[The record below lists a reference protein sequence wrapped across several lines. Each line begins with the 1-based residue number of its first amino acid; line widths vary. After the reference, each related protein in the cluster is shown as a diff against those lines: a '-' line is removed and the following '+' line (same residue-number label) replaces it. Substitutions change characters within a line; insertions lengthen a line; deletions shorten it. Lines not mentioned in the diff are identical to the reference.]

1 MRHNEA
7 SGNVMESGRRN
18 FRDRALPALF
28 ILLGALGWSVCSAAS
43 AAIGLYARN
52 RLETDHVADII
63 TLFFTGGF
71 FGWLL
76 ALAALR
82 VLPALK
88 SQQLRLATACLAIA
102 FFTLAVAAALFA
114 FEYRIFYA
122 QWHAPTFSRIWFS
135 AAFHVARCS
144 LPVRRSGTWSLFSL
158 RRTSARARR
167 GNALPACTAS
177 GVGMQLDRLRLAEH
191 FAKRAANFLY

>member
-1 MRHNEA
+1 
-7 SGNVMESGRRN
+7 MESDRRN

-88 SQQLRLATACLAIA
+88 SQPLRLATACLAIA

-122 QWHAPTFSRIWFS
+122 QWHAPTFSRIWF
-135 AAFHVARCS
+135 FQQLFTS
-144 LPVRRSGTWSLFSL
+144 LGAVYQFVVLGLGLYFPF
-158 RRTSARARR
+158 A
-167 GNALPACTAS
+167 ALPLVPAGAMLC
-177 GVGMQLDRLRLAEH
+177 R
-191 FAKRAANFLY
+191 RAPQAA

>member
-1 MRHNEA
+1 
-7 SGNVMESGRRN
+7 MESGRRN

-63 TLFFTGGF
+63 TLF
-71 FGWLL
+71 GWLL

-114 FEYRIFYA
+114 LEYRIFYA
-122 QWHAPTFSRIWFS
+122 QWHAPTFSRIWF
-135 AAFHVARCS
+135 FQQLFTS
-144 LPVRRSGTWSLFSL
+144 LGAIYQFVVLGLGLYFPF
-158 RRTSARARR
+158 A
-167 GNALPACTAS
+167 ALPLVPAGAMLC
-177 GVGMQLDRLRLAEH
+177 R
-191 FAKRAANFLY
+191 RAPQAA